1 VLGEQWSGEILTVTA
16 DVPHK
21 PILAEAELLVGK
33 SFRVIGAWGGYLVLE
48 GDRGP
53 LALKYSQLMHRDS
66 LLVEGDE
73 LGLK

>member
-1 VLGEQWSGEILTVTA
+1 M
-16 DVPHK
+16 
-21 PILAEAELLVGK
+21 LAEAELLVGK
-33 SFRVIGAWGGYLVLE
+33 SFRVIGAWGGHLILE